1 MADSSDELFFDNVI
15 NTLSDDSD
23 NGSEIMMDVTLL
35 ANEHEEKQM
44 RMHKGS
50 VLRQSAA
57 LESN

>member
-35 ANEHEEKQM
+35 SNEHEEKQM

-50 VLRQSAA
+50 VLR
-57 LESN
+57 